1 MGDGVGGVLDAAPLE
16 HAGEAVAEVEV
27 GGGDG
32 AAEGELEEGV
42 LLLLV
47 LVAEGAADPEG
58 AAAAVVD
65 EVPVSVPPASQ
76 FGRGSFINFGPHL
89 VV

>member
-1 MGDGVGGVLDAAPLE
+1 MNPSLDAAPLE

-27 GGGDG
+27 CGGDG
-32 AAEGELEEGV
+32 AAEGELEKGV
-42 LLLLV
+42 LLV

-65 EVPVSVPPASQ
+65 EVTVSVPPASQ
-76 FGRGSFINFGPHL
+76 VCRESFINFGPHL

>member
-1 MGDGVGGVLDAAPLE
+1 MNPSLDAAPLE
-16 HAGEAVAEVEV
+16 DAGEAVAEAEV
-27 GGGDG
+27 CGGDG

-58 AAAAVVD
+58 ATAAVVD
-65 EVPVSVPPASQ
+65 EVTVSVPPASQ
-76 FGRGSFINFGPHL
+76 VGRESFINFGPHL